1 MNKLLPLIIL
11 FVLANVNS
19 LAQRDRTP
27 GGRGS
32 ESQMPQKIYRIEK
45 SDRDS
50 KTRNP
55 QKTIVHQQQ
64 LHKKTKPHVREHIY
78 IPKKCKQSYQ
88 FDCVVN
94 YSSKYSFPDRIY
106 KIEGIDLI
114 LQKFFEEDF
123 DGAIELLNYSIKENP
138 FVPEFYFLRGVAY
151 INRKSDFKKPD
162 YWAAENDFST
172 VKTLDPYFPDLK
184 HYFDLLD
191 FYLHGKRPV
200 IPVTIR

>member
-1 MNKLLPLIIL
+1 MNKLLPLIIF

-32 ESQMPQKIYRIEK
+32 GSQIPQKIYRIEK

-55 QKTIVHQQQ
+55 QKTIEHQQQ
-64 LHKKTKPHVREHIY
+64 LRPKTKPPIREHFHK
-78 IPKKCKQSYQ
+78 PKKYKQSYQ

-94 YSSKYSFPDRIY
+94 YSDKYNFPDRIY
-106 KIEGIDLI
+106 QIEGIDLI
-114 LQKFFEEDF
+114 IQKFFEEDF
-123 DGAIELLNYSIKENP
+123 DGAIESLNFLIEENP
-138 FVPEFYFLRGVAY
+138 FMPEFYFLRGVAY
-151 INRKSDFKKPD
+151 IKRKTDFKKSD
-162 YWAAENDFST
+162 YWAAENDFFT
-172 VKTLDPYFPDLK
+172 VKTLDPNFPKLK

-191 FYLHGKRPV
+191 FYLHGKRSV
-200 IPVTIR
+200 IHNTTR